1 MAERE
6 EKVPYYEQVANKLIE
21 QLQAG
26 TAPWQKPWAP
36 GSIHLPAAQPRL
48 GGAVQ
53 GVQRDLAGGAGEGR
67 TRGG

>member
-36 GSIHLPAAQPRL
+36 GRSKPGTDHGFGDTNERPPKK
-48 GGAVQ
+48 
-53 GVQRDLAGGAGEGR
+53 AGQAR
-67 TRGG
+67 IL

>member
-36 GSIHLPAAQPRL
+36 GSIRLPHGGL
-48 GGAVQ
+48 GDPVQ
-53 GVQRDLAGGAGEGR
+53 GLELHVAGDAG
-67 TRGG
+67 

>member
-26 TAPWQKPWAP
+26 TAPRQKPWAP
-36 GSIHLPAAQPRL
+36 GSIHPKRSSWNLL
-48 GGAVQ
+48 G
-53 GVQRDLAGGAGEGR
+53 L
-67 TRGG
+67 